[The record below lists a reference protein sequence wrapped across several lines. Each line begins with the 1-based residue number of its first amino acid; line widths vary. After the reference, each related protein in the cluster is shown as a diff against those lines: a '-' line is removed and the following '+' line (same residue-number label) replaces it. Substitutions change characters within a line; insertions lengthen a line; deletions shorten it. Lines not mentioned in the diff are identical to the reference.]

1 MELQDS
7 EDENDGGPLVS
18 TGTVGPV
25 GLTVVLNDAENHMY
39 LVIPYAQ
46 DVGLSVCCYGGNSSP
61 YFGQDPSEI
70 VTSGII
76 AFYQGIDTIDLHSP
90 LFLRIGDHPKV
101 SFNRNIGSFGVYQCA
116 IMFSIACCQS
126 HPDWHLKDAQAVQIG
141 CIRIHIPSKWTT
153 QRSFW
158 KRFLFDPHPYQ
169 RPHWSL
175 IEMTLSKTNQIIG
188 FIADTKVP
196 HDMASTLHT
205 QRL

>member
-46 DVGLSVCCYGGNSSP
+46 DVVCRCVVMAYGGNSSP

-76 AFYQGIDTIDLHSP
+76 AFLP
-90 LFLRIGDHPKV
+90 GD
-101 SFNRNIGSFGVYQCA
+101 RY
-116 IMFSIACCQS
+116 
-126 HPDWHLKDAQAVQIG
+126 
-141 CIRIHIPSKWTT
+141 
-153 QRSFW
+153 
-158 KRFLFDPHPYQ
+158 Y
-169 RPHWSL
+169 
-175 IEMTLSKTNQIIG
+175 
-188 FIADTKVP
+188 
-196 HDMASTLHT
+196 
-205 QRL
+205 